1 MDCHFFRKNHLAY
14 LDDTLPGDVMARAQ
28 RHVLACDPCAAHDTL
43 IRRSLMVVRSMPVIE
58 PSAAFQSRLQARL
71 AECRAERGVERQTV
85 AAPSR
90 TVSPARTILAMA
102 ASAVIGTM
110 AFEAFRDEAA
120 PTLAMQPVLAMP
132 PAPVNPAPYISP
144 ALVQAMSTGN
154 PVWPAALIVEEAPV
168 GFVNTEYRFA
178 EMR

>member
-14 LDDTLPGDVMARAQ
+14 LDDTLPGDLMAQAQ

-43 IRRSLMVVRSMPVIE
+43 VRRSLMVVRSMPVIE

-71 AECRAERGVERQTV
+71 AECRAERQSV

-90 TVSPARTILAMA
+90 RVSPARTVLAMA

-110 AFEAFRDEAA
+110 AFDALRDEAA
-120 PTLAMQPVLAMP
+120 PTLAMQPVLATP
-132 PAPVNPAPYISP
+132 PAPVSPAPYISP